1 MNIVV
6 KDAKEKDNMKVDK
19 KFLNRYKNTKE
30 LLITEL
36 NKSKAQ
42 KRFNNKITINNNIVE
57 IDEKELL
64 KLTLTQLKK
73 ISIEIFRNNHKS
85 NTFQNDDN
93 NIMINNED
101 IKESI
106 KKILGDKRQKE
117 YLIEHLKGSFV
128 YINKDEL
135 KLDKN
140 KFLSVD
146 LIGFDVI
153 INDKTIGVINDVLDT
168 PANEVLVLDNNI
180 MIPYV
185 DAFIKEIDIKNKKVS
200 VYEVKGL
207 LS

>member
-1 MNIVV
+1 MFVKGFKFYVGKDKKEYVV
-6 KDAKEKDNMKVDK
+6 ETYRKHKNFDMVTFKDNYD
-19 KFLNRYKNTKE
+19 
-30 LLITEL
+30 
-36 NKSKAQ
+36 
-42 KRFNNKITINNNIVE
+42 IN
-57 IDEKELL
+57 
-64 KLTLTQLKK
+64 
-73 ISIEIFRNNHKS
+73 
-85 NTFQNDDN
+85 
-93 NIMINNED
+93 
-101 IKESI
+101 
-106 KKILGDKRQKE
+106 
-117 YLIEHLKGSFV
+117 LIEHLKGSFV

-153 INDKTIGVINDVLDT
+153 INDKTIGVIKDVLDT

-207 LS
+207 LSWK

>member
-1 MNIVV
+1 MNYLYIGKLVNTHGIKGEVRILSNFRHKDKVFVKGFKFYVGKDKKEYVV
-6 KDAKEKDNMKVDK
+6 ETYRKHKNFDMVVFKDNYD
-19 KFLNRYKNTKE
+19 
-30 LLITEL
+30 
-36 NKSKAQ
+36 
-42 KRFNNKITINNNIVE
+42 IN
-57 IDEKELL
+57 
-64 KLTLTQLKK
+64 
-73 ISIEIFRNNHKS
+73 
-85 NTFQNDDN
+85 
-93 NIMINNED
+93 
-101 IKESI
+101 
-106 KKILGDKRQKE
+106 
-117 YLIEHLKGSFV
+117 LIEHLKVSFV

-146 LIGFDVI
+146 LIGFDFI
-153 INDKTIGVINDVLDT
+153 INDKTIGVIKDVLDT

>member
-1 MNIVV
+1 MLV
-6 KDAKEKDNMKVDK
+6 KI
-19 KFLNRYKNTKE
+19 R
-30 LLITEL
+30 
-36 NKSKAQ
+36 KS
-42 KRFNNKITINNNIVE
+42 T
-57 IDEKELL
+57 LL
-64 KLTLTQLKK
+64 KLMVVFK
-73 ISIEIFRNNHKS
+73 
-85 NTFQNDDN
+85 DN
-93 NIMINNED
+93 YDIN
-101 IKESI
+101 
-106 KKILGDKRQKE
+106 
-117 YLIEHLKGSFV
+117 LIEHLKGSFV

>member
-1 MNIVV
+1 MNYLYIGKLVNTHGIKGEVRILSNFRHKDKVFIKGFKFYVGKDKKEYVV
-6 KDAKEKDNMKVDK
+6 ETYRKHKNFDMVVFKDNYD
-19 KFLNRYKNTKE
+19 
-30 LLITEL
+30 
-36 NKSKAQ
+36 
-42 KRFNNKITINNNIVE
+42 IN
-57 IDEKELL
+57 
-64 KLTLTQLKK
+64 
-73 ISIEIFRNNHKS
+73 
-85 NTFQNDDN
+85 
-93 NIMINNED
+93 
-101 IKESI
+101 
-106 KKILGDKRQKE
+106 
-117 YLIEHLKGSFV
+117 LIEHLKGSFV

-153 INDKTIGVINDVLDT
+153 INGKTIGVIKDVLDT